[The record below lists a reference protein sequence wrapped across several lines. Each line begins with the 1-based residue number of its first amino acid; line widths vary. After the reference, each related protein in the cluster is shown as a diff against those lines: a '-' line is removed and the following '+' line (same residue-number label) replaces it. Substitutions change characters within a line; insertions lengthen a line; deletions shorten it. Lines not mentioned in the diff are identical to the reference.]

1 MLTPRCQPYV
11 HAGLSRVKLCF
22 TSGDRLHR
30 AIEAGTAETTASS
43 MATIYRKTAK
53 GHSEIETRAL
63 RLSPRLRSALILI
76 DGRRS
81 DDDVHKLIASQPEE
95 TLRLLSEQ
103 GFIEIIAITQD
114 APSGRQ
120 GAPAPA
126 AAAAFTSPRLPASA
140 SADAAS
146 AASSAPANATPAR
159 SFETTRSQAVR
170 LFTDL
175 VGPMAEALAIKME
188 RTRSADE
195 LRPLVQTA
203 QTIIGNARGGQAAA
217 DYAAKVLGS
226 PGG

>member
-1 MLTPRCQPYV
+1 
-11 HAGLSRVKLCF
+11 
-22 TSGDRLHR
+22 
-30 AIEAGTAETTASS
+30 

-53 GHSEIETRAL
+53 GHSEIETRAQ
-63 RLSPRLRSALILI
+63 RLSPRLRSALILV

-81 DDDVHKLIASQPEE
+81 DDDMHKLIASQPEE
-95 TLRLLSEQ
+95 TMRLLSDQ
-103 GFIEIIAITQD
+103 GFIEVIAITQD
-114 APSGRQ
+114 APATRMA
-120 GAPAPA
+120 APAQA
-126 AAAAFTSPRLPASA
+126 AAAPRLPANVA
-140 SADAAS
+140 PTGAAS
-146 AASSAPANATPAR
+146 PSANAAPSAAPAQ

-203 QTIIGNARGGQAAA
+203 QTIIGNARGGKAAA
-217 DYAAKVLGS
+217 DYAAKILGS